1 METSTGVDQKLLQGL
16 GSTWGSP
23 VKSSWDGEG
32 QADGEHPDVLLP
44 SSDAALGAHQREVLW
59 CSPGAS
65 DLRHMWYYLYVCLH
79 MLTWYLIRSC

>member
-65 DLRHMWYYLYVCLH
+65 DPRHVVLFVCVLAHAH
-79 MLTWYLIRSC
+79 MVPH